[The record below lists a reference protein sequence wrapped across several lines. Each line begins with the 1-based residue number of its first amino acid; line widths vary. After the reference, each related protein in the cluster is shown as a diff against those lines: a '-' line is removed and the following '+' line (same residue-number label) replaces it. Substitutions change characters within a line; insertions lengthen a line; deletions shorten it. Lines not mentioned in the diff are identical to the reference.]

1 MNFTHEEAL
10 KEMDFLVEK
19 MQRVLPTES
28 YRIQCAWEAIKTA
41 DETAQEDALDEA
53 WNDGYEMGRREG
65 YDCGYDEGYEVGV
78 KDTQESE
85 DS

>member
-1 MNFTHEEAL
+1 MNFTYEEAL

-19 MQRVLPTES
+19 MQLALPKES
-28 YRIQCAWEAIKTA
+28 YRIQRAWEAIKTA

-78 KDTQESE
+78 KDTQGDEE
-85 DS
+85 